1 MRTPRSCWPFLVD
14 KAHKAVSAVQ
24 TEIAA
29 SRQRLE
35 QLQANRERLVQLY
48 AEYHQRETSLQAGS
62 LGMQAHMNQR
72 QFMAQLLGLQQRVDV
87 DIAQAR
93 ASLAQQQ
100 ARLVQA
106 ELEHQKM
113 RALQAQD
120 QAAVHKEQ
128 QQREQRQMDEL
139 GVMQFNL
146 RRLQG

>member
-14 KAHKAVSAVQ
+14 KAHKAVSTVQ

-48 AEYHQRETSLQAGS
+48 EEYHQRETRLQAGS

-120 QAAVHKEQ
+120 QAAVQKEQ

-139 GVMQFNL
+139 GVLQFNL

>member
-14 KAHKAVSAVQ
+14 KARKAVSAVQ

-35 QLQANRERLVQLY
+35 QLQANRDRLTQLY
-48 AEYHQRETSLQAGS
+48 AEYHQRETSPQAGM
-62 LGMQAHMNQR
+62 GMQTHMNQR

-87 DIAQAR
+87 DIAEAR

-113 RALQAQD
+113 RALEAQD
-120 QAAVHKEQ
+120 QAAVQKEQ
-128 QQREQRQMDEL
+128 QQREQRQMDDL

-146 RRLQG
+146 RRMQG